1 MYKPRTVE
9 QFKVMEF
16 IREAFQVECFL
27 VSPVSRTC
35 LMIEDGTV
43 VQNGP
48 KEEIFPQIL
57 ANTAAGCSYLNEEA
71 KQA

>member
-35 LMIEDGTV
+35 LMIEDGTGNRLAFQWV
-43 VQNGP
+43 EGVIMDAP
-48 KEEIFPQIL
+48 LPVPATKEE
-57 ANTAAGCSYLNEEA
+57 
-71 KQA
+71 